1 MVESDDGC
9 RDTTWKVLELKDDY
23 AFWIPNSFTPNDD
36 GTNDLFIVKGF
47 GYSDFTISIYNR
59 LGALV
64 FSSANDS
71 IGWDGRHNGTPS
83 AMDVYVY
90 VVRIK
95 DVFGSPHTYNGTL
108 SLVR

>member
-47 GYSDFTISIYNR
+47 GYSDFTI
-59 LGALV
+59 
-64 FSSANDS
+64 
-71 IGWDGRHNGTPS
+71 
-83 AMDVYVY
+83 
-90 VVRIK
+90 
-95 DVFGSPHTYNGTL
+95 
-108 SLVR
+108 